1 MAKWEKL
8 EILTIWTKEENINI
22 ENIENEFDFPL
33 LQKLSLRLKRCTLCF
48 YESCKNFRINI
59 EQNR

>member
-22 ENIENEFDFPL
+22 ENIENNFDFPL
-33 LQKLSLRLKRCTLCF
+33 LQKLSLRLKRCTLF
-48 YESCKNFRINI
+48 FMKAVKISE
-59 EQNR
+59 